1 MRGEGE
7 MILLFIIL
15 YALIAICVGYGYLII
30 EYKKHYKDEYS
41 FSETLRLK
49 CFDDNVACAVLIGA
63 LFPLALVGY
72 LCWLIGRLIV
82 KLIDKIVS

>member
-1 MRGEGE
+1 

-15 YALIAICVGYGYLII
+15 YVLVAICVGYGYLIF
-30 EYKKHYKDEYS
+30 EYKKFYKDVYS
-41 FSETLRLK
+41 FSEALRLK
-49 CFDDNVACAVLIGA
+49 SFEDTVACAVLIGA

-82 KLIDKIVS
+82 KLIDKIV